1 MRAFSRFLRIE
12 GTAMA
17 LYQITEDS
25 LAPLAATSFQEE
37 NLWERRDLQRLLKA
51 NIEAISPDLMVI
63 AEEFGE
69 WDQSGRRIDLLAV
82 DRDANLVVIELKRT
96 DDGGHMELQA
106 IRYAA
111 MVANMTWGQA
121 TNTFK
126 KHLEENEIDTDPES
140 KLCVFLGW
148 DEPKEDDFA
157 QNVRIILASANFSKE
172 ITTSV
177 LWLNERDLDI
187 SCVRLSL
194 HKLNDQLVLS
204 ADQIIPLPE
213 AESYQIEVR
222 QKRRE
227 ERVSRSKKKD
237 RSLFSVS
244 YAEELYQEQFK
255 KSDIGYFTVMLL
267 QEKGVIDK
275 GVFEFLREDT
285 SCSFK
290 LLKLPDEMTETEKQY
305 SKYRFNRDPELTF
318 EDQGYYVARNWG
330 VNNVQKFMDKM
341 QSKFPKLSYLVSK
354 QEVFTQRPEKCNK
367 DI

>member
-1 MRAFSRFLRIE
+1 
-12 GTAMA
+12 MA
-17 LYQITEDS
+17 LYQITENTLQLLS
-25 LAPLAATSFQEE
+25 ATSFQQE

-51 NIEAISPDLMVI
+51 NIGAISSDILVI

-82 DRDANLVVIELKRT
+82 DKDANLVIVELKRT

-111 MVANMTWGQA
+111 MVANMTWDQA
-121 TNTFK
+121 KNAFK
-126 KHLEENEIDTDPES
+126 KYLQENNLDIDAETKMCE
-140 KLCVFLGW
+140 FFGW
-148 DEPKEDDFA
+148 DSPREDDFA

-177 LWLNERDLDI
+177 LWLNERDLDV

-222 QKRRE
+222 QKKRE
-227 ERVSRSKKKD
+227 ERSSRNDKKD
-237 RSLFSVS
+237 RSLLTIS
-244 YAEELYQEQFK
+244 YAEEDYQERFK

-267 QEKGVIDK
+267 ADKDLIDQE
-275 GVFEFLREDT
+275 VFDFLREDN
-285 SCSFK
+285 SCSFM
-290 LLKLPDEMTETEKQY
+290 LLKLPEEMTETEKRY
-305 SKYRFNRDPELTF
+305 SKYRFNREPELVF
-318 EDQGYYVARNWG
+318 GGQGYYVARNWG
-330 VNNVQKFMDKM
+330 IGNIQRFIDKM
-341 QSKFPKLSYLVSK
+341 EGKFPGLSFSVS
-354 QEVFTQRPEKCNK
+354 NN
-367 DI
+367 